1 MPRETGHE
9 DREPTL
15 ADLATVAAMV
25 AEIEAIRTRP
35 AEWSGGERGA
45 EGSIEMPFASYAPA
59 AERLLR
65 AIYEHNLIVTF
76 DWTSWQAEAQ
86 RFLDPA
92 AANTAS
98 VEEIRRLLTLH
109 VRKERFAEGHFA
121 EMISNGHIG
130 VLLRRLG
137 TLIEGRST

>member
-1 MPRETGHE
+1 
-9 DREPTL
+9 
-15 ADLATVAAMV
+15 MV
-25 AEIEAIRTRP
+25 ADIEAIKTRP

-45 EGSIEMPFASYAPA
+45 DGSMQMPFVTYAPA
-59 AERLLR
+59 VERLLH

-76 DWTSWQAEAQ
+76 DWTSWQPEAQ

-92 AANTAS
+92 AANEAS

-109 VRKERFAEGHFA
+109 VRKERFVEGHFA

-130 VLLRRLG
+130 TLLRRLA
-137 TLIEGRST
+137 TLIEEQST